1 MKHLFVLFVIGAFI
15 SAIACAPTK
24 SQHALE
30 QGLLRSLWKSVKQSE
45 SAKEQGLLRS
55 LWKKLNDEKQ
65 SENVQE
71 QEDDAEDVNEQ
82 EDNIMA
88 AIESFPEE
96 AQIQFFNHLTR
107 ALGSLFG

>member
-1 MKHLFVLFVIGAFI
+1 MKYLFTLFVIGAFI

-71 QEDDAEDVNEQ
+71 QENDEDANEQ
-82 EDNIMA
+82 EDIMA
-88 AIESFPEE
+88 AIEGLPEE
-96 AQIQFFNHLTR
+96 AQAQFFRSILK
-107 ALGSLFG
+107 GLFG